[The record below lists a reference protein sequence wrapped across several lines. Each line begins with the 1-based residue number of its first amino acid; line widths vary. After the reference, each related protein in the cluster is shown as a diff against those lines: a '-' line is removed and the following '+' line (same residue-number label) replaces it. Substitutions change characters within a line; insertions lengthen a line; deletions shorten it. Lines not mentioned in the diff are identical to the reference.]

1 MKLAELSVRRHV
13 LAFMASAVFVLFG
26 LVAYQR
32 IGVDRFPR
40 IEFPVISITTVLPGA
55 NPDVVDSSITNIV
68 ETAVNS
74 VPGIDFIQ
82 SRSSPG
88 VSSVVLTFNL
98 SKDIDVAF
106 SETQAKV
113 NQVLRQLPDD
123 ADPPVVL
130 KVEVGA
136 SPVMWLALQ
145 GDRTTQQLNQYARQ
159 VIKKRLETIDGVGQV
174 IIGGERRR
182 NIRVNLDL
190 DRMAALGVTAQDV
203 RNAFR
208 NEHVQLPGGFLV
220 SGPGE
225 NLIKLD
231 LEFHSP
237 EALAEMI
244 VRYADGAPVQ
254 LKDVGEIEDGLADD
268 RQIIRF
274 NGVPTVGIGIVK
286 VSNYNTVR
294 LVDDIQQRLET

>member
-13 LAFMASAVFVLFG
+13 FALMANLVFVLFG
-26 LVAYQR
+26 VVAYNR

-40 IEFPVISITTVLPGA
+40 IEFPVISVTTVLPGA
-55 NPDVVDSSITNIV
+55 NPDVVDASVTNII

-88 VSSVVLTFNL
+88 VSNVVLTFDL
-98 SKDIDVAF
+98 AKDIDVAF

-136 SPVMWLALQ
+136 SAVLWLSLQ
-145 GDRTTQQLNQYARQ
+145 GDRTPQQLNQYARQ

-174 IIGGERRR
+174 YIGGERRR
-182 NIRVNLDL
+182 TIRVDV
-190 DRMAALGVTAQDV
+190 DPQRMAALGVTAQDI

-208 NEHVQLPGGFLV
+208 AEHVQMPGGFLV
-220 SGPGE
+220 SGPNE

-237 EALAEMI
+237 EALGEMI
-244 VRYADGAPVQ
+244 VRYADGSP
-254 LKDVGEIEDGLADD
+254 
-268 RQIIRF
+268 IRL
-274 NGVPTVGIGIVK
+274 
-286 VSNYNTVR
+286 R
-294 LVDDIQQRLET
+294 